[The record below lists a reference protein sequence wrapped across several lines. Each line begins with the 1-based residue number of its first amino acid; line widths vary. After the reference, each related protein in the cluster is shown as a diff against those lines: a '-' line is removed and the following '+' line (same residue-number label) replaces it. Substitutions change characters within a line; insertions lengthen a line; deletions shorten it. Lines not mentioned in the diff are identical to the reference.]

1 MNLQQIFNETDF
13 VHESGTKEELH
24 VAEYLK
30 MQCGKAGVTARLLLL
45 PFQFVTG
52 TVSSLEICQ

>member
-1 MNLQQIFNETDF
+1 MNLKQIFDETDF

-30 MQCGKAGVTARLLLL
+30 MQCGKAGVTTRLEG
-45 PFQFVTG
+45 FRVAMGGIFVRQL
-52 TVSSLEICQ
+52 S